1 LVTEVAVTVDIR
13 SIWTALIEIFRPHA
27 IVLIVAAFLDLLLG
41 DPVYPLHPIRLMGH
55 TLSLFERGLRR
66 IGADGY
72 GGGIALFFLLATV
85 WVGGTVAVLLP
96 LWIFAGKVAFGIE
109 IFLAYSC
116 LALRDLLKHSWAV
129 EKAAR
134 AGDLASARVAIA
146 RLVGRDTDR
155 MDLAACRR
163 AAIESLSENLTDGF
177 TSPIFWYVLAGLP
190 GLVLFKVVS
199 TMDSM
204 VGNKTPRYLRF
215 GWCGARLD
223 DVMNFIPARLTWILI
238 SMVALF
244 VPLCSGVKALRVG
257 WRQHAVF
264 AGPNSGWSEAAAAG
278 GIQRK
283 LVGPIWMGGA
293 LVTDVWVGDTGDPAA
308 GEDDADVRR
317 ASVLICATGLVF
329 AGIAA
334 GVVTA
339 VFGFGRF
346 GAG

>member
-1 LVTEVAVTVDIR
+1 VAIEVSANCATVADM
-13 SIWTALIEIFRPHA
+13 FRPNTF
-27 IVLIVAAFLDLLLG
+27 VLATAVILDLLLG

-72 GGGIALFFLLATV
+72 GGGIALFFLLAIA
-85 WVGGTVAVLLP
+85 WVGGTVALLVAALGVSWK
-96 LWIFAGKVAFGIE
+96 LWLAIE
-109 IFLAYSC
+109 IFLTYSC

-129 EKAAR
+129 ERAAR
-134 AGDLASARVAIA
+134 GGDLAGARVAIA

-155 MDLAACRR
+155 MDIAACRR

-177 TSPIFWYVLAGLP
+177 TSSIAWYVVAGLP

-223 DVMNFIPARLTWILI
+223 DAMNFIPARLTWILI
-238 SMVALF
+238 SVVAIF
-244 VPLCSGVKALRVG
+244 VPQCSGAKAFRIG
-257 WRQHAVF
+257 WTQHGTLP
-264 AGPNSGWSEAAAAG
+264 GPNSGWSEAATAG

-283 LVGPIWMGGA
+283 LIGPIWMGGA
-293 LVTDVWVGDTGDPAA
+293 LVTDVWVGDATDAAA
-308 GEDDADVRR
+308 GEDQGDVWR
-317 ASVLICATGLVF
+317 ASVLVCATGLAF
-329 AGIAA
+329 AAIAVGIVAA
-334 GVVTA
+334 WVGWSWTTS
-339 VFGFGRF
+339 
-346 GAG
+346 

>member
-1 LVTEVAVTVDIR
+1 VAIDVRTTWAVL
-13 SIWTALIEIFRPHA
+13 AELFRPNA
-27 IVLIVAAFLDLLLG
+27 FVLIAAVILDLLIG

-55 TLSLFERGLRR
+55 TLTWFERGLRR

-72 GGGIALFFLLATV
+72 AGGIALFLLLAVV
-85 WVGGTVAVLLP
+85 WAGGTAAVL
-96 LWIFAGKVAFGIE
+96 VATLMVSWKLLLAVE

-129 EKAAR
+129 ERAAR
-134 AGDLASARVAIA
+134 AGDLAEARVAIA

-155 MDLAACRR
+155 MDIAACRR

-177 TSPIFWYVLAGLP
+177 TSAIAWYLVAGLP

-238 SMVALF
+238 SAVAAF
-244 VPLCSGVKALRVG
+244 VPGCSAAKALRVG
-257 WRQHAVF
+257 WKQHAVLP
-264 AGPNSGWSEAAAAG
+264 GPNSGWSEAATAG

-283 LVGPIWMGGA
+283 LIGPIWMGGA
-293 LVTDVWVGDTGDPAA
+293 LVTDVWVGDAGDPAA
-308 GEDDADVRR
+308 GEDETDVWR
-317 ASVLICATGLVF
+317 ASVLVCATGL
-329 AGIAA
+329 IAA
-334 GVVTA
+334 AIA
-339 VFGFGRF
+339 VGII
-346 GAG
+346 GAWVGWAWMAV

>member
-1 LVTEVAVTVDIR
+1 VLAE
-13 SIWTALIEIFRPHA
+13 LFRPNA
-27 IVLIVAAFLDLLLG
+27 FVLIAAVILDLLIG

-55 TLSLFERGLRR
+55 TLTWFERGLRR

-72 GGGIALFFLLATV
+72 AGGIALFLLLAVV
-85 WVGGTVAVLLP
+85 WAGGTAAVL
-96 LWIFAGKVAFGIE
+96 VATLMVSWKLLLAVE

-129 EKAAR
+129 ERAAR
-134 AGDLASARVAIA
+134 AGDLAEARVAIA

-155 MDLAACRR
+155 MDIAACRR

-177 TSPIFWYVLAGLP
+177 TSAIAWYLVAGLP

-238 SMVALF
+238 SAVAAF
-244 VPLCSGVKALRVG
+244 VPGCSAAKALRVG
-257 WRQHAVF
+257 WKQHAVLP
-264 AGPNSGWSEAAAAG
+264 GPNSGWSEAATAG

-283 LVGPIWMGGA
+283 LIGPIWMGGA
-293 LVTDVWVGDTGDPAA
+293 LVTDVWVGDAGDAPA
-308 GEDDADVRR
+308 GEDETDVWR
-317 ASVLICATGLVF
+317 ASVLVCATGL
-329 AGIAA
+329 IAA
-334 GVVTA
+334 AIA
-339 VFGFGRF
+339 VGII
-346 GAG
+346 GAWVGWAWMAV

>member
-1 LVTEVAVTVDIR
+1 VAIAIDIR
-13 SIWTALIEIFRPHA
+13 SIWLIAAELFRPNA
-27 IVLIVAAFLDLLLG
+27 LVLAVAVILDLLLG

-55 TLSLFERGLRR
+55 TLTLFERALRR

-72 GGGIALFFLLATV
+72 GGGIALFFLLAIF
-85 WVGGTVAVLLP
+85 WVGGTVVALVTALIVSWKLVL
-96 LWIFAGKVAFGIE
+96 AIE

-134 AGDLASARVAIA
+134 ANDFSGARVAIA

-155 MDLAACRR
+155 MDIAACRR

-177 TSPIFWYVLAGLP
+177 TSAIAWYVVAGLP

-204 VGNKTPRYLRF
+204 VGNKTPRYLKF

-238 SMVALF
+238 SAVAIF
-244 VPLCSGVKALRVG
+244 VPRCSAAKALRIG
-257 WRQHAVF
+257 WTQHSILP
-264 AGPNSGWSEAAAAG
+264 GPNSGWSEAATAG

-283 LVGPIWMGGA
+283 LIGPIWMGGG
-293 LVTDVWVGDTGDPAA
+293 LVTDVWVGDAGDPAA
-308 GEDDADVRR
+308 GEDSGDVWR
-317 ASVLICATGLVF
+317 ASVLVCVTGLVF
-329 AGIAA
+329 ASIAVGIVGAW
-334 GVVTA
+334 V
-339 VFGFGRF
+339 GFGWS
-346 GAG
+346 AG

>member
-1 LVTEVAVTVDIR
+1 MAIDGRAIGTVLVEMLRPNAV
-13 SIWTALIEIFRPHA
+13 
-27 IVLIVAAFLDLLLG
+27 VLAAAVILDLLLG

-72 GGGIALFFLLATV
+72 GGGIALFSLLAIV
-85 WVGGTVAVLLP
+85 WVGGTVALL
-96 LWIFAGKVAFGIE
+96 VAALGLSWKLLLAIE

-134 AGDLASARVAIA
+134 AGDLAGARVAIA
-146 RLVGRDTDR
+146 QLVGRDTVR
-155 MDLAACRR
+155 MDIAACRR

-177 TSPIFWYVLAGLP
+177 TSPIFWYVVAGLP

-223 DVMNFIPARLTWILI
+223 DVMNFVPARLTWILI
-238 SMVALF
+238 SVVAYF
-244 VPLCSGVKALRVG
+244 VPLCSAAKAFRIG
-257 WRQHAVF
+257 WRQHGVLP
-264 AGPNSGWSEAAAAG
+264 GPNSGWSEAATAG

-283 LVGPIWMGGA
+283 LIGPIWMGGTM
-293 LVTDVWVGDTGDPAA
+293 VTDVWVGDAGDPAA
-308 GEDDADVRR
+308 GEDEADVWR
-317 ASVLICATGLVF
+317 ASVLVCATGLVF
-329 AGIAA
+329 AAMTVGIVGAW
-334 GVVTA
+334 V
-339 VFGFGRF
+339 GFR
-346 GAG
+346 

>member
-1 LVTEVAVTVDIR
+1 
-13 SIWTALIEIFRPHA
+13 
-27 IVLIVAAFLDLLLG
+27 
-41 DPVYPLHPIRLMGH
+41 MGR
-55 TLSLFERGLRR
+55 TLSWFESVLRR

-72 GGGIALFFLLATV
+72 GGGIALFFLLAIV
-85 WVGGTVAVLLP
+85 WVGGTITLFVAALTVSWKLL
-96 LWIFAGKVAFGIE
+96 FAIE

-129 EKAAR
+129 ERAAR
-134 AGDLASARVAIA
+134 AGDLSGARVAIA

-177 TSPIFWYVLAGLP
+177 TSAIAWYVVLGLP
-190 GLVLFKVVS
+190 GLVLFKLVS

-238 SMVALF
+238 SVVAIF
-244 VPLCSGVKALRVG
+244 VPRCSAAKAFRIG
-257 WRQHAVF
+257 WQQHAILP
-264 AGPNSGWSEAAAAG
+264 GPNSGWSEAATAG

-283 LVGPIWMGGA
+283 LIGPIWMGGA
-293 LVTDVWVGDTGDPAA
+293 LVTDVWVGDASDPAA
-308 GEDDADVRR
+308 GEDAGDVWR
-317 ASVLICATGLVF
+317 ASVLVCATGLVF
-329 AGIAA
+329 AAVAVGIVAMW
-334 GVVTA
+334 V
-339 VFGFGRF
+339 GFGWRV
-346 GAG
+346 

>member
-1 LVTEVAVTVDIR
+1 VELDISVNWATVAG
-13 SIWTALIEIFRPHA
+13 LFRPNA
-27 IVLIVAAFLDLLLG
+27 VVLAAAVILDLLLG

-55 TLSLFERGLRR
+55 TLAIFERGLRR

-72 GGGIALFFLLATV
+72 GGGIALFFLLAIV
-85 WVGGTVAVLLP
+85 WIGGTVAVL
-96 LWIFAGKVAFGIE
+96 VAALTVSWKLLLAVE

-134 AGDLASARVAIA
+134 AADLAGARVAIM

-155 MDLAACRR
+155 MDIAACRR

-177 TSPIFWYVLAGLP
+177 TSPIAWYLVAGLP

-223 DVMNFIPARLTWILI
+223 DVMNFIPARVTWILI
-238 SMVALF
+238 SVVAAF
-244 VPLCSGVKALRVG
+244 VPRCSAAKALRVG
-257 WRQHAVF
+257 WTQHGILP
-264 AGPNSGWSEAAAAG
+264 GPNSGWSEATTAG

-283 LVGPIWMGGA
+283 LIGPIWMGGK
-293 LVTDVWVGDTGDPAA
+293 LVTDVWVGDAADAAA
-308 GEDDADVRR
+308 GEDQGDVWR
-317 ASVLICATGLVF
+317 ASVLVCATGLVF
-329 AGIAA
+329 AAIALGIVAA
-334 GVVTA
+334 WVGWSSTMS
-339 VFGFGRF
+339 
-346 GAG
+346 

>member
-1 LVTEVAVTVDIR
+1 MAIDIR
-13 SIWTALIEIFRPHA
+13 SIWAVLVEIFRPHA
-27 IVLIVAAFLDLLLG
+27 VVLMVAVILDLLLG

-72 GGGIALFFLLATV
+72 GGGVALFFLLALV
-85 WVGGTVAVLLP
+85 WVGGTVAALFP
-96 LWIFAGKVAFGIE
+96 LRIFAWKFAIGVE
-109 IFLAYSC
+109 IFLTYSC

-134 AGDLASARVAIA
+134 AGDLAGARIAIA

-155 MDLAACRR
+155 MDIAACRR

-204 VGNKTPRYLRF
+204 VGNKTPRYLKF
-215 GWCGARLD
+215 GWCGARTD

-238 SMVALF
+238 AVVAAF
-244 VPLCSGVKALRVG
+244 APQCSAAKAFRVG
-257 WRQHAVF
+257 WRQHKVF

-293 LVTDVWVGDTGDPAA
+293 LVTDVWVGDEGDPAA
-308 GEDDADVRR
+308 GENETDVRR
-317 ASVLICATGLVF
+317 ASVLVCATGLVF
-329 AGIAA
+329 AGIAV
-334 GVVTA
+334 GIVA
-339 VFGFGRF
+339 VCVGWRS
-346 GAG
+346 

>member
-1 LVTEVAVTVDIR
+1 MAIDVR
-13 SIWTALIEIFRPHA
+13 SIWAVLVEIFRPHA
-27 IVLIVAAFLDLLLG
+27 VVLVVAVILDLLLG
-41 DPVYPLHPIRLMGH
+41 DPVYPLHPIRLMGR
-55 TLSLFERGLRR
+55 TLTLFERGLRR

-72 GGGIALFFLLATV
+72 GGGIALFFLLALA
-85 WVGGTVAVLLP
+85 WGGGTVALLIAA
-96 LWIFAGKVAFGIE
+96 LHVSWKLALAIE

-129 EKAAR
+129 EKAAK
-134 AGDLASARVAIA
+134 AGDLAGARSAIA

-177 TSPIFWYVLAGLP
+177 TSPIFWYVVAGLP

-204 VGNKTPRYLRF
+204 VGNKTPRYLKF

-238 SMVALF
+238 SVVAIF
-244 VPLCSGVKALRVG
+244 VPRCSAAKALRVG
-257 WRQHAVF
+257 WTQHAILP
-264 AGPNSGWSEAAAAG
+264 GPNSGWSEAGTAG

-283 LVGPIWMGGA
+283 LIGPIWMGGA
-293 LVTDVWVGDTGDPAA
+293 LVTDVWVGDAGDPAA
-308 GEDDADVRR
+308 GEDSMDVWR
-317 ASVLICATGLVF
+317 ASVLVCATGLVF
-329 AGIAA
+329 ALL
-334 GVVTA
+334 A
-339 VFGFGRF
+339 VGTVGMWVGWRP
-346 GAG
+346 G